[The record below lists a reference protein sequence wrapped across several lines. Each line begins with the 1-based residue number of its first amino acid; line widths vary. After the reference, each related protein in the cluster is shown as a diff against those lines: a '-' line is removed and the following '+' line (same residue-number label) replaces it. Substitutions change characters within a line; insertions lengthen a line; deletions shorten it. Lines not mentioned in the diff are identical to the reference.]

1 MQTYMFI
8 NTGVKMVFFKNA
20 YGIKAK
26 AHGQNPIGMMHNL
39 LSLLMQTGRS
49 PKTSACFSF
58 PLSQLPSKIASPIS
72 APRAYTLRDFL
83 WKQSRNS
90 KACCNGKPGGCLR
103 AGRPREPN
111 HFIPCF
117 WFESS
122 AFLFLYIIDWNFN
135 KFAVLI
141 FSL

>member
-26 AHGQNPIGMMHNL
+26 AHGQNLIGMMLNL

-72 APRAYTLRDFL
+72 APRAYTLRISCGSGAEIL
-83 WKQSRNS
+83 GLPET
-90 KACCNGKPGGCLR
+90 AL
-103 AGRPREPN
+103 
-111 HFIPCF
+111 
-117 WFESS
+117 
-122 AFLFLYIIDWNFN
+122 
-135 KFAVLI
+135 
-141 FSL
+141 